1 MEVLVF
7 GSAIVDF
14 ICYVPRMPK
23 AGETL
28 HGTSFA
34 TGFGGKGANQ
44 CVAAAKMGGKTAM
57 IAKVGGDAWGKSYLD
72 HLKEE
77 NVNIEHVK
85 ICPNETTGVAQI
97 SVADGGENS
106 IIIVSGANE
115 LLSAS
120 DVEKASDLFRNSKV
134 LICQL
139 EASIEATIVA
149 LKEFKGIS
157 ILNAAP
163 ALENT
168 PSELLKYS
176 DIFCVNETEA
186 GLITGFPINSIGDS
200 RAALVRLIEM
210 GASTVII
217 TLGKQ
222 GAVYMKH
229 TNTQELVHVPG
240 QKVEKVVDTTGA
252 GDSFIG
258 ALAFY
263 LARFPDSPL
272 HQQIGGACE
281 VASISVQYHGTQ
293 SSFPDLKRIN
303 PDLTKKQFPWK
314 IL

>member
-7 GSAIVDF
+7 GSVIVDF
-14 ICYVPRMPK
+14 ICYVPRLPK

-44 CVAAAKMGGKTAM
+44 CVAAAKMGAKTAM
-57 IAKVGGDAWGKSYLD
+57 VAKVGDDAWGKNYLD

-77 NVNIEHVK
+77 NVNIDHVQ

-97 SVADGGENS
+97 SVADGGDNN

-115 LLSAS
+115 HLSEN
-120 DVEKASDLFRNSKV
+120 DVNQAAYLFKESKV

-149 LKEFKGIS
+149 LREFSGIS

-168 PSELLKYS
+168 PPELLRYS
-176 DIFCVNETEA
+176 KIFCVNESEA
-186 GLITGFPINSIGDS
+186 ALITGFPINSVGDS
-200 RAALVRLIEM
+200 RAALLRLIEL
-210 GASTVII
+210 GARTVII

-222 GAVYMKH
+222 GAVYMKY
-229 TNTQELVHVPG
+229 TNTQELVHVPAE
-240 QKVEKVVDTTGA
+240 KVDKVVDTTGA
-252 GDSFIG
+252 GDAFIG

-263 LARFPDSPL
+263 LARFPDFPL

-281 VASISVQYHGTQ
+281 VASISVKFHGTQ
-293 SSFPDLKRIN
+293 SSFPDAQTIN
-303 PDLTKKQFPWK
+303 PDLTKKEFPWK

>member
-14 ICYVPRMPK
+14 ICYVPRLPK

-44 CVAAAKMGGKTAM
+44 CVAAAKLGAKTAM
-57 IAKVGGDAWGKSYLD
+57 IAKVGGDAWGKSYLE
-72 HLKEE
+72 HLQKEH
-77 NVNIEHVK
+77 VNIDHVQ
-85 ICPNETTGVAQI
+85 ICPDETTGVAQI
-97 SVADGGENS
+97 SVAEGGENN
-106 IIIVSGANE
+106 IVIVSGANE
-115 LLSAS
+115 LLSENEVKRAT
-120 DVEKASDLFRNSKV
+120 DLFRESKV
-134 LICQL
+134 LVCQL

-149 LKEFKGIS
+149 LKEFPGIS

-168 PSELLKYS
+168 PAELLEYS
-176 DIFCVNETEA
+176 KILCVNENEA
-186 GLITGFPINSIGDS
+186 ALMTGFPINSVGDS
-200 RAALVRLIEM
+200 RAALLRLIEM
-210 GASTVII
+210 GANTVII

-222 GAVYMKH
+222 GAVYMAKS
-229 TNTQELVHVPG
+229 NTQELVHVPA
-240 QKVEKVVDTTGA
+240 EKVDKVIDTTGA

-263 LARFPDSPL
+263 LARYPDLPL
-272 HQQIGGACE
+272 HQKIGGACE
-281 VASISVQYHGTQ
+281 VASISVQFPGTQ
-293 SSFPDLKRIN
+293 SSFPNTQQIDT
-303 PDLTKKQFPWK
+303 DLTKKQFAWK